1 MIIAETVLIS
11 IGFLSLEV
19 CKKYDYSRDGHH
31 FYKKYDYNRDGP
43 HFYWIPSQAGPKP
56 APGEARPGPSPSQA
70 EPKPGL
76 SSSQAWRGPAHEPRM
91 NRA

>member
-19 CKKYDYSRDGHH
+19 CKKYDYS
-31 FYKKYDYNRDGP
+31 RDGP